1 MRNQLESPDKSLW
14 TELSDYLKGIRPTL
28 PAWTP
33 QMTKSVIFM
42 PGRCWKRLESPT
54 TTNGR
59 TQLSELAN
67 RMTKAYDLLRME
79 LYAGGSWDSAYEE
92 ASTQDKHLLDEYRR
106 RCFMAIEDKVKTETS
121 GVLFD
126 TNTKTYG
133 ILADPNKSGDSRRVS
148 WQLNAYARRQW
159 GGSDLWMAL
168 GYTDEDDPVTN

>member
-1 MRNQLESPDKSLW
+1 M
-14 TELSDYLKGIRPTL
+14 SDSTSTSSGRHYTQRVAL
-28 PAWTP
+28 PA
-33 QMTKSVIFM
+33 
-42 PGRCWKRLESPT
+42 G
-54 TTNGR
+54 
-59 TQLSELAN
+59 
-67 RMTKAYDLLRME
+67 
-79 LYAGGSWDSAYEE
+79 
-92 ASTQDKHLLDEYRR
+92 DEKKVS
-106 RCFMAIEDKVKTETS
+106 AIEEKYSDQDWGKWAARYARKVIKVKKGLRATPAPIPVEMPVEVAKEIRESFLGPDKVKTETS